1 MSATRLAVAVIFLGV
16 AAPAAAEFHLMS
28 IREVYVGPADNA
40 NAQYVELQMYTSGQN
55 FVQGHSLTFYG
66 PTGTEAG
73 TVTFPAD
80 VANGANQASI
90 LIATSEAETKFG
102 VAADLDMT
110 ALIDPAGGRICFE
123 DVDCFSWGSYSG
135 EATTPSPSGN
145 PFSPDNGLTPDSA
158 ARRGISG
165 GTSASQLDA
174 GDDTDD
180 SAADF
185 DFAASPSPTNNAAGG
200 GGGGDEDECE
210 SAYECDDNGGGG
222 GYGGGA
228 LSWLGSL
235 VLLALGLA
243 RRTSVEV
250 SGR

>member
-1 MSATRLAVAVIFLGV
+1 VSAIRRAVAVLLMGV

-28 IREVYVGPADNA
+28 IREVYVGPADDA
-40 NAQYVELQMYTSGQN
+40 SAQYVELQMYAAGQN
-55 FVQGHSLTFYG
+55 RVDGHSLTFYG
-66 PTGTEAG
+66 PTGTLAG

-90 LIATSEAETKFG
+90 LIATAEAEARFT
-102 VAADLDMT
+102 VNADLAMT
-110 ALIDPAGGRICFE
+110 ALIDPAGGRVCFA
-123 DVDCFSWGSYSG
+123 DVDCFSWGNYSG

-145 PFSPDNGLTPDSA
+145 PFNPAGGLTPDSA
-158 ARRGISG
+158 ARRDISG

-174 GDDTDD
+174 ADDTDD

-185 DFAASPSPTNNAAGG
+185 DFAVAPGPTNNSAGG
-200 GGGGDEDECE
+200 GGDECE
-210 SAYECDDNGGGG
+210 SAYECDNGGGG

-228 LSWLGSL
+228 LSVFASL
-235 VLLALGLA
+235 LLLALGLA
-243 RRTSVEV
+243 RRQSGGI